1 MRHAATAGVEED
13 AMYARKLVKHTEKMR
28 QEKKAEKEER
38 AKKGL
43 LTFKEKEKRK
53 RNAGMQS
60 SAKNFIEEEKRR
72 AREAGCYAGFDT

>member
-1 MRHAATAGVEED
+1 MRHAASSGVADD
-13 AMYARKLVKHTEKMR
+13 ATYARKLLEQSEKLR
-28 QEKKAEKEER
+28 QEKRAEKEER
-38 AKKGL
+38 AKKGQL
-43 LTFKEKEKRK
+43 SFKEKEKRK